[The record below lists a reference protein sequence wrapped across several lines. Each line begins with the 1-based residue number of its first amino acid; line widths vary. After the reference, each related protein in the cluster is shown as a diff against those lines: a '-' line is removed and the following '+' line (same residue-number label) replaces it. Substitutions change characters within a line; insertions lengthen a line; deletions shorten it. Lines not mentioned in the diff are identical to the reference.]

1 MVNNFRDHSPVY
13 ADSIT
18 SQLESESLSSVS
30 SANQVEKVGK
40 AKGKRKNTKSKD
52 SSMDEDEFLNTL
64 VQQNMVREHHYL

>member
-30 SANQVEKVGK
+30 RANQVEKVGK
-40 AKGKRKNTKSKD
+40 AKGKKKNTKSND

-64 VQQNMVREHHYL
+64 VQQNMVRERHYL